1 MLPDEETAPLTTLL
15 HPPDPDPRSL
25 GPATPHAWG
34 AQQPP
39 PSHRCPAPL
48 CSAQR
53 VSPAAIHRAPAPG
66 FHGRLRGGGGGRGS
80 GPAASE
86 AASAGTLAQAPPAP
100 TFFLALPPD
109 LLTGS
114 LSFLADLPASFFF
127 LSSLGG
133 CGWGRMGRS
142 AQRRGAGRDPPPPR
156 HSAGSSRP
164 QGAAPATRR
173 VRPPP
178 RAPPSSPAGDAPLTM
193 LRLLPQD
200 VGRERKRRARGVG
213 KPRALGRLPGH
224 GVTPLPGQGGRRHG
238 DLQRLRGEQGGRPHL
253 PAGSLRAPRRHREDV
268 QLPARPRPAPTRRA
282 RRRRLRAA
290 RRHPR

>member
-15 HPPDPDPRSL
+15 HPPDPNPRSL

-48 CSAQR
+48 CSSQR

-142 AQRRGAGRDPPPPR
+142 AQRRGAGRDSPPPQ
-156 HSAGSSRP
+156 AL
-164 QGAAPATRR
+164 RR
-173 VRPPP
+173 VLPPSGSRSRHP
-178 RAPPSSPAGDAPLTM
+178 AGPPAPPSPAVQPGWRCPAHHAAAAPP
-193 LRLLPQD
+193 RCRP
-200 VGRERKRRARGVG
+200 RKEAAGAR
-213 KPRALGRLPGH
+213 
-224 GVTPLPGQGGRRHG
+224 
-238 DLQRLRGEQGGRPHL
+238 RGEAPCSRAASGARRD
-253 PAGSLRAPRRHREDV
+253 ATSGSG
-268 QLPARPRPAPTRRA
+268 RPAPWRSSAFTW
-282 RRRRLRAA
+282 
-290 RRHPR
+290 

>member
-1 MLPDEETAPLTTLL
+1 MLPDEETPPLTTLL

-34 AQQPP
+34 AQQSP
-39 PSHRCPAPL
+39 PSYRCPAPL

-53 VSPAAIHRAPAPG
+53 VSPAAIHPAPAPG
-66 FHGRLRGGGGGRGS
+66 FHGRLWGGGGGRGS

-142 AQRRGAGRDPPPPR
+142 AQRRGAGRDPPSPG

-178 RAPPSSPAGDAPLTM
+178 RAPPSSGAPLTM
-193 LRLLPQD
+193 LRRRLLPQD

-213 KPRALGRLPGH
+213 KPRALGAVSGARRDATSGS
-224 GVTPLPGQGGRRHG
+224 GRR
-238 DLQRLRGEQGGRPHL
+238 
-253 PAGSLRAPRRHREDV
+253 APWRSS
-268 QLPARPRPAPTRRA
+268 ASTW
-282 RRRRLRAA
+282 
-290 RRHPR
+290 